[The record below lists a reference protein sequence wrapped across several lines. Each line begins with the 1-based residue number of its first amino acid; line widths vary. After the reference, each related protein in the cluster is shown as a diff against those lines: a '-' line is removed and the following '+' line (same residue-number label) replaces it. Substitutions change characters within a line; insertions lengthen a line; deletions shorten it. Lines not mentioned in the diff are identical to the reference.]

1 MAVPTPKPSVYL
13 GLRSLYV
20 VVYSKNSY
28 IVCICIL
35 FIGRGLVAGTAV
47 VPTYLHLL
55 RATRLL
61 LDYWVRYNG
70 NVDWVLLVNTNPE
83 EGGHYASGK
92 ESEGSR

>member
-1 MAVPTPKPSVYL
+1 MYMYIIYWEGFGWSATYL
-13 GLRSLYV
+13 
-20 VVYSKNSY
+20 
-28 IVCICIL
+28 
-35 FIGRGLVAGTAV
+35 
-47 VPTYLHLL
+47 PTYLHLL